1 MLILFVVVLMILA
14 VWLKVGIKADY
25 LHIGPYKLSGLYI
38 KLDKKLTLNAHHV
51 IIPKSKANPSFST
64 IDKTFDRIKGLLQLF
79 ESVSL
84 HDVIYENNRI
94 DLVYAENMLHI
105 NTKDYEIA
113 GKIERIEKRFV
124 AEVPLLYLKAKKIT
138 LSGDFTYSHYEDRLH
153 AWGKYTMYGVE
164 GNFTA
169 NKVKE
174 RIKFDLK
181 SDRFPDLKPLME
193 VLPLSETVKH
203 WSVERIQ
210 AEQYQLK
217 SLKGS
222 GTVAGQE
229 FRLDVD
235 KLTGLAEFSNAKI
248 NFKDGL
254 ESVHTSKIVMTY
266 KKGGLYF
273 DLDKPVYE
281 DKSLDGSKVSIV
293 DLTGSKPT
301 SLKLDLQLD
310 SPFDESIQKILK
322 AYHLKVPVLQK
333 SGKAQASVLL
343 DVVFK
348 SGETTAVI
356 DVDMENAK
364 VQVYKLG
371 LGIDSGHVHYE
382 DGVVSFDN
390 LLLKDKMYSGRAEG
404 RVKLRKKEAE
414 IAVDLHSLHSGEG
427 GKEKYFEIRDKKLT
441 IALDYR
447 KGMHIKIPELA
458 FSISEEA
465 NTTQFSF
472 KDLNLIKPYIKDKA
486 YIQEGGSADIFTD
499 DFKTFTFEG
508 LLRRNTCFFY
518 EGDDLCHTRVPCSGK
533 ITPKG
538 IDFYAF
544 NKRLHFNETKSRV
557 MLNRLNID
565 LKRFLQ
571 YLSTQYEEG
580 SITGKKGESLV
591 IIGKESNLRY
601 KNYTLVTDSYDVE
614 VKPNG
619 DIKAIGS
626 SEGDIVKFEKKGD
639 IFSVNAL
646 RIKDEVLHPL
656 IDFNGLKKGRYS
668 LKISGELDKL
678 MKGRIIIEGGVMRD
692 FKAYNNTIALI
703 NTLPA
708 LAMLQDPGF
717 SKEGFKIK
725 KGVAEYQ
732 IIKGE
737 KIVLDSIY
745 IKGKSSTVVGK
756 GVIDI
761 KKNKIDIQLAIRTAK
776 TLGNVVGQIPLIG
789 YILMGEDKSMTIGL
803 TIKGTLDK
811 PKVNTSA
818 AEEILTLPLEIIKRT
833 IESPKQMIEE
843 TQRIQKEHSKKE
855 TVEPSVHQQLG
866 LEEPTMKKKI
876 RQPDTEAPAATEEE
890 MELF

>member
-1 MLILFVVVLMILA
+1 
-14 VWLKVGIKADY
+14 
-25 LHIGPYKLSGLYI
+25 
-38 KLDKKLTLNAHHV
+38 
-51 IIPKSKANPSFST
+51 
-64 IDKTFDRIKGLLQLF
+64 
-79 ESVSL
+79 
-84 HDVIYENNRI
+84 
-94 DLVYAENMLHI
+94 
-105 NTKDYEIA
+105 
-113 GKIERIEKRFV
+113 
-124 AEVPLLYLKAKKIT
+124 
-138 LSGDFTYSHYEDRLH
+138 
-153 AWGKYTMYGVE
+153 
-164 GNFTA
+164 
-169 NKVKE
+169 
-174 RIKFDLK
+174 
-181 SDRFPDLKPLME
+181 
-193 VLPLSETVKH
+193 
-203 WSVERIQ
+203 
-210 AEQYQLK
+210 
-217 SLKGS
+217 
-222 GTVAGQE
+222 
-229 FRLDVD
+229 
-235 KLTGLAEFSNAKI
+235 
-248 NFKDGL
+248 
-254 ESVHTSKIVMTY
+254 
-266 KKGGLYF
+266 
-273 DLDKPVYE
+273 
-281 DKSLDGSKVSIV
+281 
-293 DLTGSKPT
+293 
-301 SLKLDLQLD
+301 
-310 SPFDESIQKILK
+310 
-322 AYHLKVPVLQK
+322 
-333 SGKAQASVLL
+333 
-343 DVVFK
+343 
-348 SGETTAVI
+348 
-356 DVDMENAK
+356 
-364 VQVYKLG
+364 
-371 LGIDSGHVHYE
+371 
-382 DGVVSFDN
+382 
-390 LLLKDKMYSGRAEG
+390 KMYSGRAEG

-571 YLSTQYEEG
+571 YFSTQYEEG

-745 IKGKSSTVVGK
+745 IKGKSSTLVGK
-756 GVIDI
+756 GVIDL
-761 KKNKIDIQLAIRTAK
+761 KKNRIDIQLAIRTAK
-776 TLGNVVGQIPLIG
+776 TLGNVMGKIPLIG

-811 PKVNTSA
+811 PKVKTSA
-818 AEEILTLPLEIIKRT
+818 AEEILVLPLELIKRT
-833 IESPKQMIEE
+833 IESPIQMD
-843 TQRIQKEHSKKE
+843 
-855 TVEPSVHQQLG
+855 SV
-866 LEEPTMKKKI
+866 K
-876 RQPDTEAPAATEEE
+876 
-890 MELF
+890 